1 MAEKKIN
8 VGVDALADE
17 MEVKLLRLD
26 PADVY
31 DPAILGIVERAGNA
45 PFLVYDR
52 ERVIR
57 QMMEHDGVTYT
68 DAAEWHE
75 YNTFDAWLGD
85 GTPAFLTWS
94 ANEE

>member
-17 MEVKLLRLD
+17 MGVDLLRLD

-31 DPAILGIVERAGNA
+31 DPAIIGLVERAGGES
-45 PFLVYDR
+45 FLLYDR
-52 ERVIR
+52 NKVIR
-57 QMMEHDGVTYT
+57 QTMEHEGMSYE
-68 DAAEWHE
+68 DAVEWHE

-94 ANEE
+94 ATSE